1 MTVPDKDSA
10 VFDYGRGLTPGV
22 QVRSSPWVMPLAIIG
37 LAVLAGLVFTSLQSA
52 RLARQKSASA
62 NLPAAQ
68 SQVFQPT
75 VVPPVT
81 VTAAPPA
88 FPVAMPEAAM
98 SSQAPTPAP
107 AVAPQTIDASVR
119 LKAPAVIVDLSGQA
133 AASQVQ
139 AQPAASALQGGN
151 SDASRLSAEDRF
163 TARVLSGSAE
173 TASATSIGN
182 LSTTA
187 VQGTVIPAV
196 LETAINST
204 LPGFVRGVV
213 TRDVRGFD
221 GNLVLIPRG
230 SKLIGQYHAG
240 VAQGQSRAFVVW
252 SRVVTPEGISVDV
265 GSPGTDTLGR
275 GGIEGETDNQFFRRF
290 GGSIMLSVLT
300 AALDSATGHGSNSTA
315 IVIGSS
321 TQATNIAQIALQKQI
336 DIAPIIRIPQGE
348 PIRVFL
354 VRDVDFSK
362 ISGVNARPKGPA
374 R

>member
-1 MTVPDKDSA
+1 MSAPDQDSA
-10 VFDYGRGLTPGV
+10 LFDYGRGLTPGV
-22 QVRSSPWVMPLAIIG
+22 KVGSTPWVMPLALIG

-52 RLARQKSASA
+52 RIARQKPVSGS
-62 NLPAAQ
+62 LQPAPNP
-68 SQVFQPT
+68 VFQPT
-75 VVPPVT
+75 VIPPVT
-81 VTAAPPA
+81 VTTAPPN
-88 FPVAMPEAAM
+88 FPVAMPQAAM
-98 SSQAPTPAP
+98 SPLPANAP
-107 AVAPQTIDASVR
+107 AVAPPTIDAAVR

-133 AASQVQ
+133 AAQ
-139 AQPAASALQGGN
+139 QPQIQPVSSGLQGAN
-151 SDASRLSAEDRF
+151 SDTSRLSAEDRF

-173 TASATSIGN
+173 TAGAARIGN

-221 GNLVLIPRG
+221 GTLVLIPRG

-300 AALDSATGHGSNSTA
+300 AALESATGHGSNSSA
-315 IVIGSS
+315 IIIGSN
-321 TQATNIAQIALQKQI
+321 TQASNIAQIALQKQI

-354 VRDVDFSK
+354 VRDVDFST
-362 ISGVNARPKGPA
+362 ISGVNARPLVPT

>member
-1 MTVPDKDSA
+1 MTIPDKESP
-10 VFDYGRGLTPGV
+10 VFDHGRGLTPGV
-22 QVRSSPWVMPLAIIG
+22 QAPSAPWVMPLAIIG

-52 RLARQKSASA
+52 RIARQKSAA
-62 NLPAAQ
+62 TNDQPAQ
-68 SQVFQPT
+68 TRVFQPT

-81 VTAAPPA
+81 VNTEPPA

-98 SSQAPTPAP
+98 APVPSQTVAL
-107 AVAPQTIDASVR
+107 APQTVDASVR
-119 LKAPAVIVDLSGQA
+119 HKAPAVIVDLSGQTA
-133 AASQVQ
+133 AAQAQ
-139 AQPAASALQGGN
+139 AQPAASGLQAVN
-151 SDASRLSAEDRF
+151 SDNSRLSAEDRF

-240 VAQGQSRAFVVW
+240 VALGQSRAFVVW

-354 VRDVDFSK
+354 IRDVDFSK
-362 ISGVNARPKGPA
+362 ISGVNARPKGPS

>member
-52 RLARQKSASA
+52 RLARQKS
-62 NLPAAQ
+62 PAQAT
-68 SQVFQPT
+68 QPVAPEVYQPA

-81 VTAAPPA
+81 VTPPPPA
-88 FPVAMPEAAM
+88 MEVTMPEVAN
-98 SSQAPTPAP
+98 AP
-107 AVAPQTIDASVR
+107 ALAPAAPQTVDATVR

-133 AASQVQ
+133 AAAQAQ
-139 AQPAASALQGGN
+139 AQPAASALQGANG
-151 SDASRLSAEDRF
+151 DASRLSAEDRF

-362 ISGVNARPKGPA
+362 IAGVNARPKAPA